1 MAPSVFPQW
10 WPIRSLIA
18 QESPACSE
26 LPYTHTHRSL
36 KVSVYISTT
45 AGPIVYC
52 QWSQT
57 SLKFNLIYCKPKCQ
71 ALRWQL
77 KALLSDNWMTL
88 ANNSLCTKQAG
99 ADILRGTC
107 AWEWLREAGL
117 GLRAADPA
125 EPRPTLATPPVRT
138 HDWLRSDPRWPR
150 SQATQP
156 QSWLL
161 LNRRTNCP
169 FPAVQSSHCS
179 LPSFGGCAPVLP
191 WLRFWSPS
199 SSRMWSASSQT
210 NHPSQ
215 KARAQTAK
223 EGRSALSS
231 STLPGEWAPPT
242 CFFPTPTPT
251 KRGTDAKTPSTSTS
265 TSSSCPAKKSWDL
278 FSSRRMEHGAQCRL

>member
-1 MAPSVFPQW
+1 MAPWGWSRP
-10 WPIRSLIA
+10 PGSRSGRA
-18 QESPACSE
+18 QAHPG
-26 LPYTHTHRSL
+26 H
-36 KVSVYISTT
+36 
-45 AGPIVYC
+45 
-52 QWSQT
+52 
-57 SLKFNLIYCKPKCQ
+57 
-71 ALRWQL
+71 
-77 KALLSDNWMTL
+77 
-88 ANNSLCTKQAG
+88 
-99 ADILRGTC
+99 
-107 AWEWLREAGL
+107 
-117 GLRAADPA
+117 
-125 EPRPTLATPPVRT
+125 PPVRT
-138 HDWLRSDPRWPR
+138 HDWLRSDPRWAR

-179 LPSFGGCAPVLP
+179 LPSFGGCVPVLP

-199 SSRMWSASSQT
+199 SSECGQPLLRQT
-210 NHPSQ
+210 ILLEKPGLKRPQ
-215 KARAQTAK
+215 